1 MRVLKNIEPAPYFGI
16 FTQVFPTMKTEAKV
30 KCPVFVKFG
39 SQNTRR
45 NLPRALAG
53 KRTESGFLRSFERA
67 YFTEEVRAT
76 VAGREFAL
84 EGFGRADLV
93 WLAWESCESADEFTA
108 LSLKKRVR
116 LTAIEGKVS
125 DWRKGLQQAFRY
137 RYFAHRSLLV
147 LPMHTAETA
156 ARFLETFRRLRVGL
170 WGFDQKT
177 GGMRKWC
184 TPRMR
189 TPLNRRACEKALHL
203 FRSSLDFSKFTER
216 R

>member
-1 MRVLKNIEPAPYFGI
+1 ME
-16 FTQVFPTMKTEAKV
+16 
-30 KCPVFVKFG
+30 FG

-45 NLPRALAG
+45 NLPRALAA

-67 YFTEEVRAT
+67 YFAEEVGAT
-76 VAGREFAL
+76 VAGREFAI

-93 WLAWESCESADEFTA
+93 WLAWESPESADEFTA

-147 LPMHTAETA
+147 LPMQTAETA
-156 ARFLETFRRLRVGL
+156 ARFLRTFRHLRVGL

-177 GGMRKWC
+177 GCVRKWC

-189 TPLNRRACEKALHL
+189 MPLNRRACEKAFHL
-203 FRSSLDFSKFTER
+203 FELSLDFSKLAKR